1 MENNELNNKII
12 EKVRDKIVISNL
24 ESEENMRLN
33 RKKQVLSL
41 VAVLIIMLTGSF
53 MTVNATTNGEL
64 VEKVKDTIK
73 VIFVNE
79 DGKEREVKGTT
90 YKDSNNHT
98 IEKYNFEDGG
108 TLEIDKTNLDE
119 HNMNVDGTLKDKE
132 FNILIKNE
140 K

>member
-1 MENNELNNKII
+1 MTMENNELNNKII

-24 ESEENMRLN
+24 ESEENMRLK

-79 DGKEREVKGTT
+79 EGKEKEVNGTT
-90 YKDSNNHT
+90 YKASNNHI
-98 IEKYNFEDGG
+98 IEKYNFEDGS
-108 TLEIDKTNLDE
+108 TLEVDKTNLDE
-119 HNMNVDGTLKDKE
+119 YNMNVDGTSPYPLS
-132 FNILIKNE
+132 
-140 K
+140 